1 MVGLRYHTATFRKA
15 RPMMIRTLPAALVLA
30 LSALV
35 PAAAATAPGAAL
47 TTVAERSGFV
57 KTGRYDEVIA
67 LCDAFAA
74 RHPDAVRCRTF
85 GTTPE
90 GRPMKLLVVSQT
102 GAFTPAEAR
111 AQGLPVTLIQGG
123 IHAGEIDGKDAG
135 FLALRD
141 LLDGK
146 VAADVLERQVLLF
159 VPVFNVDGH
168 ERFKA
173 WNRPNQRGPEEM
185 GWRTTAQNLN
195 LNRDYAKAD
204 APEMRAMLALYGE
217 WDPLAYIDLHVT
229 DGAKFEH
236 DISIMVEPVHAGDE
250 ALREAGLTLRDGVIA
265 HLAEQG
271 SLPLPFY
278 PSFVEYDN
286 PASGFTDGVA
296 PPRFSHGYPM
306 LRNRLG
312 MLVET
317 HSWRTYPERVR
328 ATYHTIVASLQLLA
342 DHGHDWR
349 ASADAADDR
358 ATRLAGREVPLDYK
372 ATDRVRTIDF
382 RGYAYTRTP
391 SEVSGA
397 SMTRYDE
404 DTPQVWQ
411 VPLRDELVPD
421 KVATVP
427 AGGYLVPAAHADAV
441 AALLDVHALRY
452 VRLAA
457 PLRQAPVEVF
467 RATSTEFAAQPLEG
481 RQRLDVDGEWAPD
494 TRDVHAGALFVPSA
508 QPGIRLAVALLE
520 PRAPDSLVAWGTFNN
535 AFERKEYMEDYVAE
549 EVAREMLA
557 RDPATR
563 TAFERKLREDP
574 DFAGDPRARLD
585 FFYRRHASWDDRH
598 GLYPV
603 MRTARVPAGA
613 E

>member
-1 MVGLRYHTATFRKA
+1 
-15 RPMMIRTLPAALVLA
+15 MIRTLPAVLVLA
-30 LSALV
+30 LSALSPTV
-35 PAAAATAPGAAL
+35 EAASDTSL

-74 RHPDAVRCRTF
+74 RYPDAVRCRTF

-90 GRPMKLLVVSQT
+90 GRPMKLLVVSPT
-102 GAFTPAEAR
+102 GAFTAAEAR

-135 FLALRD
+135 FLALRE
-141 LLDGK
+141 LLDGE
-146 VAADVLERQVLLF
+146 VAPGVLERQVLLF

-185 GWRTTAQNLN
+185 GWRTTAQNYN

-204 APEMRAMLALYGE
+204 TPEMRAMLALYRE

-236 DISIMVEPVHAGDE
+236 DISIMVEPVHAGDM
-250 ALREAGLTLRDGVIA
+250 ALREAGFAFRDGVIGR
-265 HLAEQG
+265 LAEQG

-296 PPRFSHGYPM
+296 PPRFSHGYTL

-328 ATYHTIVASLQLLA
+328 ATYNTIIASLQLLA
-342 DHGHDWR
+342 THGRDWQ
-349 ASADAADDR
+349 AVAHAADAR
-358 ATRLAGREVPLDYK
+358 ATRLTGTEVPLDYK
-372 ATDRVRTIDF
+372 ATEQVRAIDF
-382 RGYAYTRTP
+382 RGYAYSRTP

-397 SMTRYDE
+397 LMTRYDE
-404 DTPQVWQ
+404 STPQVWK
-411 VPLRDELVPD
+411 VPLRDQIVPD
-421 KVATVP
+421 KTETVP
-427 AGGYLVPAAHADAV
+427 TGGYIVPVEHAETV
-441 AALLDVHALRY
+441 APLLDVHGLRY
-452 VRLAA
+452 TRLAR
-457 PLRQAPVEVF
+457 PLQHTPVEVF
-467 RATSTEFAAQPLEG
+467 RATATAFAAQPLEG
-481 RQRLDVDGEWAPD
+481 RQRVDIDGEWSPG
-494 TRDVHAGALFVPSA
+494 TRDVRAGALFVPSA
-508 QPGIRLAVALLE
+508 QPGIRLAMALLE
-520 PRAPDSLVAWGTFNN
+520 PRAPDALAAWGEFNN

-557 RDPATR
+557 RDPAVR
-563 TAFERKLREDP
+563 AEFERRLREDEA
-574 DFAGDPRARLD
+574 FAGDPRARLD
-585 FFYRRHASWDDRH
+585 FFYRRHSSWDDRH

-603 MRTARVPAGA
+603 MRIGKVPAGA